1 RFSRAHPHA
10 FHRRGGIVRAAR
22 VGLPG
27 ARCASMGCRR
37 KPHPAPHDSRTAAT
51 ASTIGVPPD
60 ENEKQSRHSASGR
73 TERPQFIAALDAQ
86 FAAFL
91 ARVITLGGVA
101 PRAGGLPH
109 RGETAGCARA
119 FLHVPTGH
127 RRAPGMSGIMSN
139 RLVEI
144 AAFPTRM
151 RRQCTTGDTMRE
163 PDDLRDSR
171 EVRSLEF
178 RKLTATEAEHLIAA
192 TWHAAEAGAC
202 ASPGVI
208 IHSEDGF
215 LRVSLTFRTSEECA
229 LVREAVFALW
239 SSRKEPSEQRF
250 VLAPG
255 APRSALRPSEGAG
268 MCAEKDLA
276 APLGPELRERVST
289 AMKAF
294 DAAFSEAARN
304 PNEQTIDHLA
314 ATADKLMRAV
324 ARVVIEARRFM
335 E

>member
-1 RFSRAHPHA
+1 MRMKNNPGI
-10 FHRRGGIVRAAR
+10 RRVVELKGRSSSQH
-22 VGLPG
+22 
-27 ARCASMGCRR
+27 SMRSS
-37 KPHPAPHDSRTAAT
+37 P
-51 ASTIGVPPD
+51 
-60 ENEKQSRHSASGR
+60 
-73 TERPQFIAALDAQ
+73 L
-86 FAAFL
+86 FL
-91 ARVITLGGVA
+91 ARVMTLGGVA

-289 AMKAF
+289 AMEAF